1 MLWRLILLQV
11 RLCVECPGFVG
22 HALSSLR
29 GEDTQVVIARVTSCD
44 VSGIVM
50 GECLRAK
57 LVKMTRLVH
66 TCTLDRICAY
76 VRIHL
81 CKYNVSLFGDYC
93 GSSDTFFSVRT
104 RFWID
109 VGVCAYLRV

>member
-1 MLWRLILLQV
+1 
-11 RLCVECPGFVG
+11 
-22 HALSSLR
+22 
-29 GEDTQVVIARVTSCD
+29 
-44 VSGIVM
+44 M
-50 GECLRAK
+50 GECLGAK

-93 GSSDTFFSVRT
+93 GSSDTFVSVRT

-109 VGVCAYLRV
+109 VSVCAYLRV